1 MSDLEPLF
9 TPRSVAVIG
18 ASSDPERIGGRPLRY
33 MVEAGFEGAL
43 YPINVSGVAK
53 IQGYPAYRSILD
65 VPDEVDLAIVV
76 VPVSVIEAAVRDCLR
91 KGVKGL
97 VVFTS
102 GLAEVDAE
110 GAALQRKL
118 VDMCR
123 EAGVRML
130 GPNSLGLFNPALGLY
145 ATFGT
150 VFNGQ
155 RPVAGPI
162 GVATQSGAF
171 GACAYGMAML
181 RGMGLSRVVATG
193 NEADVDVAECIAYMA
208 DDPDTRVICVG
219 LEGCRD
225 GQKLRD
231 ALLKAAAA
239 GKPVIIMKVGATELG
254 ATAAATHTGS
264 LAGDDAAFD
273 TVFAECGA
281 YRARTIEEMLD
292 VAYFCAVG
300 GLPANDA
307 TAVMTTSGGIGV
319 LMADEAT
326 HLGLALSPLSPRAAD
341 SLRTLLPFAVPANP
355 FDSTAQVTAVE
366 DGVTRAMEAM
376 LEDSD
381 YGTIYVYLSALGLSP
396 ERFELVG
403 APLRELRRR
412 HPHRCFVALML
423 SQPEPV
429 RSMEREGIVVFED
442 PSRALRAQAGAA
454 RIAELRRHLH
464 VVRTA
469 PAGPDAPRLTPVR
482 GEHEAKALL
491 ARAGVPVPPEHLCAS
506 ADEAVGAAEAV
517 GYPVVAKIASA
528 DIAHKTE
535 IGGVMLGLAD
545 AQAVRAA
552 HAQLLER
559 AARHAPQAHIEG
571 VLVAPMVRDGI
582 ETIIGVHMDPI
593 FGPMM
598 MFGLGGT
605 AVELFKDVAFASAPL
620 TPERAER
627 MVQAV
632 RAFALLSGWRGAPAA
647 DMPVLVQTLCRVS
660 EFAVA
665 HADQLRGIDINP
677 FVVRPQGGFCLDALI
692 TLRDGTTPDAGTL

>member
-1 MSDLEPLF
+1 MCDLDLLF
-9 TPRSVAVIG
+9 SPRSVAVIG
-18 ASSDPERIGGRPLRY
+18 ASSDPERIGGRPVRY
-33 MVEAGFEGAL
+33 MVEGGFQGKL
-43 YPINVSGVAK
+43 YPINVSGVAT
-53 IQGYPAYRSILD
+53 IQGLPAYRSILD
-65 VPDEVDLAIVV
+65 VPGEVDQVIIV
-76 VPVSVIEAAVRDCLR
+76 VPVGVLEAAVRDCLS
-91 KGVKGL
+91 KGVKHL
-97 VVFTS
+97 LVFTS
-102 GLAEVDAE
+102 GLAEADAE
-110 GAALQRKL
+110 GAALQDRL
-118 VDMCR
+118 VELCR
-123 EAGVRML
+123 EAGARML

-150 VFNGQ
+150 VFNGA

-193 NEADVDVAECIAYMA
+193 NEADIDVAECISYMA

-225 GQKLRD
+225 GQRLRE
-231 ALLKAAAA
+231 ALLKAARAN
-239 GKPVIIMKVGATELG
+239 KPVIIMKVGATELG
-254 ATAAATHTGS
+254 AAAAATHTGS
-264 LAGDDAAFD
+264 LAGNDTAFE

-319 LMADEAT
+319 LMADEGT
-326 HLGLALSPLSPRAAD
+326 HLSLSLPPVSPRAEEG
-341 SLRTLLPFAVPANP
+341 LRKLLPFAVPANP

-366 DGVTRAMEAM
+366 DGITRAMEAM

-381 YGTIYVYLSALGLSP
+381 YGTIYVYLSALGLSE
-396 ERFELVG
+396 ERFEPVG
-403 APLRELRRR
+403 KTLRELRAR
-412 HPHRCFVALML
+412 HPHRCFVVLML
-423 SQPEPV
+423 SLPEID
-429 RSMEREGIVVFED
+429 RSLERDGIVVFED

-454 RIAELRRHLH
+454 RMAELRRNLH
-464 VVRTA
+464 EVRRPA
-469 PAGPDAPRLTPVR
+469 PRPDAPRLTPVR

-491 ARAGVPVPPEHLCAS
+491 ARAGVPVPPEHLCVS
-506 ADEAVGAAEAV
+506 AEDAVRAAEEV
-517 GYPVVAKIASA
+517 GYPVVAKIASI

-545 AQAVRAA
+545 AEAVRAA
-552 HAQLLER
+552 HAQLLAR
-559 AARHAPQAHIEG
+559 ATEYAPQARIDG
-571 VLVAPMVRDGI
+571 VLIAPMIRDGI
-582 ETIIGVHMDPI
+582 ETIIGVHMDVV

-620 TPERAER
+620 TPVRAER
-627 MVQAV
+627 MVQSV
-632 RAFALLSGWRGAPAA
+632 RAHALLSGWRGAPPA
-647 DMPVLVQTLCRVS
+647 DLQTLVQTLCRVS
-660 EFAVA
+660 EFAVT
-665 HADQLRGIDINP
+665 HADQLQGIDINP
-677 FVVRPQGGFCLDALI
+677 FVVRTEGAVCLDALI
-692 TLRDGTTPDAGTL
+692 TLREDEA